1 MYYYPLTSVVNAGIG
16 YDYVKG
22 GILIVEEL
30 SLQEQYYIKQIAA
43 TMEIEDMPLDKQT
56 IENLRQ
62 LAAGEKTADQL
73 IREIKKEYANG

>member
-1 MYYYPLTSVVNAGIG
+1 M
-16 YDYVKG
+16 
-22 GILIVEEL
+22 EEL

-43 TMEIEDMPLDKQT
+43 TMEIEDMPLDEQT

-73 IREIKKEYANG
+73 IREIKKEYDNG